1 MKTEQ
6 VQWVWLDAAEKVSSA
21 ELSEV
26 CGMSAAEL
34 EELVDYG
41 ALMPLQPLDSPQAE
55 RMFSAEYITPLRMA
69 GKLRVDFDLDLFTV
83 ALLLG
88 YVHRIEALERQ
99 LRSLEAHIP
108 SYSRLGFP
116 SLQPPHSPPLSQ

>member
-6 VQWVWLDAAEKVSSA
+6 VQWVWLDATEKVSSA

-41 ALMPLQPLDSPQAE
+41 ALQPLDASQTE
-55 RMFSAEYITPLRMA
+55 RVFSAEYITPLRMA

-99 LRSLEAHIP
+99 LRSLQVQVP
-108 SYSRLGFP
+108 SYAKPANQS
-116 SLQPPHSPPLSQ
+116 H

>member
-6 VQWVWLDAAEKVSSA
+6 VEWVWLDAAEKVSSA
-21 ELSEV
+21 ELAEV

-41 ALMPLQPLDSPQAE
+41 ALQPLVSNQTE

-99 LRSLEAHIP
+99 LRALEAHMP
-108 SYSRLGFP
+108 SYSRLGSP
-116 SLQPPHSPPLSQ
+116 SLHSPPLSS